1 MEKVLNNVICHITNM
16 SVKIHKNKDE
26 DLGMLQM
33 QVLWLLEKEPD
44 HGYSLM
50 KKLSEIK
57 STKIEQGTLYPLL
70 QKLESNG
77 YIEIKDTGTR
87 GRKIYR
93 ITKNGRAVMRR
104 SCEDFIFTFD
114 NIIED
119 YKCKKCEGKNC
130 VGRK

>member
-1 MEKVLNNVICHITNM
+1 M
-16 SVKIHKNKDE
+16 SVRIHKKDE

-50 KKLSEIK
+50 KKLNEIK
-57 STKIEQGTLYPLL
+57 NTKIEQGTLYPLL
-70 QKLESNG
+70 QKLEGNG
-77 YIEIKDTGTR
+77 YIEVRDTGAR
-87 GRKIYR
+87 GRKIYD
-93 ITKNGRAVMRR
+93 ITIKGKTIMRR

-119 YKCKKCEGKNC
+119 YKCKKCGEKNC
-130 VGRK
+130 VRKK